1 MHPMD
6 LLCSDSY
13 IICGPVSMTG
23 GGEGLGK
30 GWAGP
35 RMYWGFSENN
45 PNQIIMVMEFKMR
58 TINSE
63 NVRKCSIQW

>member
-1 MHPMD
+1 
-6 LLCSDSY
+6 
-13 IICGPVSMTG
+13 MTG

-30 GWAGP
+30 GWDGP